1 MPGNPLTT
9 ACGPRSVR
17 SRPSSDRPW
26 LTTMWSACRTRRLP
40 QSSAGRPTPPD
51 APPMTGFALSG
62 AQLPQLRIRHTAEGI
77 PLMINSNDPVLAPI
91 GADEAQTMTRLRDQ
105 LVAAAEADRLLDI
118 AYRTVDSPVGTLLL
132 AATDQGLV
140 RVAYEQQDHD
150 HVLQGLSELISPR
163 ILRAPRRLDQVAR
176 QLAEYFA
183 GERRD
188 FVLPLDF
195 RLSHGFRRAVLGHL
209 GLINYGH
216 TESYA
221 EVAAATG
228 HARAVRAVGTACATN
243 PLPVVVPCHRVLR
256 SDGKLGGYAGGLE
269 VKAALLSLEAGGP
282 IAGDTLS
289 R

>member
-1 MPGNPLTT
+1 
-9 ACGPRSVR
+9 
-17 SRPSSDRPW
+17 
-26 LTTMWSACRTRRLP
+26 
-40 QSSAGRPTPPD
+40 
-51 APPMTGFALSG
+51 
-62 AQLPQLRIRHTAEGI
+62 
-77 PLMINSNDPVLAPI
+77 MINSNDPVLAPL

-195 RLSHGFRRAVLGHL
+195 RLAHGFRRTVLAHL
-209 GLINYGH
+209 VSINYGH